1 MDRRRFLH
9 MFLTAPA
16 LTPLLLAA
24 EQATHHGGELFLISD
39 KPEDYLP
46 VLLAESA
53 GFLPLAGKSF
63 CFNSPH
69 PQQQQLRQR
78 LEKLGWAPAA
88 LPSRAHLR
96 LSPPSP
102 LSGRDGSGMS
112 APENSAAYGMPWD
125 RARSHRHL

>member
-39 KPEDYLP
+39 KPELYLP

-53 GFLPLAGKSF
+53 GFLPLAGKTFSGAGGGVM
-63 CFNSPH
+63 
-69 PQQQQLRQR
+69 L
-78 LEKLGWAPAA
+78 L
-88 LPSRAHLR
+88 
-96 LSPPSP
+96 LS
-102 LSGRDGSGMS
+102 
-112 APENSAAYGMPWD
+112 
-125 RARSHRHL
+125 RHL